1 MRAVRHTLLALLA
14 LAFPLLGMTFGQGQ
28 APPPRSETGPDYE
41 IAPGDVLQVFVW
53 KEPELTR
60 DVTVRLDGK
69 ISVPLLGDVT
79 AAGFTPQRL
88 GDELARSLS
97 RFVETPRVTIGVSQ
111 AVSSRFYVLG
121 QVAKPGEFRLVVP
134 TTVLQGLALAG
145 GFREFA
151 KSDDIVII
159 RQQHGADA
167 QVVLPVNYKKL
178 AEGKDV
184 SQNVMLK
191 PGDTIVVP

>member
-1 MRAVRHTLLALLA
+1 MRALKHTLLAALLTAVPFLGAA
-14 LAFPLLGMTFGQGQ
+14 LGQDQ
-28 APPPRSETGPDYE
+28 AAPSRPESSADYE
-41 IAPGDVLQVFVW
+41 IGPGDLLQLFVW

-60 DVTVRLDGK
+60 EVTVRLDGK

-79 AAGFTPQRL
+79 AAGLSPQHL
-88 GDELARSLS
+88 GEELARSLS

-121 QVAKPGEFRLVVP
+121 QVGKPGEFRLAVP

-151 KSDDIVII
+151 KTDDIVII
-159 RQQHGADA
+159 RQQRGP
-167 QVVLPVNYKKL
+167 QVVLSVNYKKL

-184 SQNVMLK
+184 SQNVLLK

>member
-1 MRAVRHTLLALLA
+1 MRALKHTLLVTLVLGGPLLA
-14 LAFPLLGMTFGQGQ
+14 AVARGQDQ
-28 APPPRSETGPDYE
+28 AAAAGPEAGGDYE
-41 IAPGDVLQVFVW
+41 IGAGDLLQVFVW

-79 AAGFTPQRL
+79 AAGLSPQRL
-88 GDELARSLS
+88 GEELTRSLS
-97 RFVETPRVTIGVSQ
+97 RFVETPRVTVGVSQ
-111 AVSSRFYVLG
+111 AVSSRFYVVG
-121 QVAKPGEFRLVVP
+121 QVGKPGEFRLTVP

-151 KSDDIVII
+151 KTDDIVII
-159 RQQHGADA
+159 RQQRGP
-167 QVVLPVNYKKL
+167 QVVLSVNYKKL

>member
-1 MRAVRHTLLALLA
+1 MRTLKHFVLLP
-14 LAFPLLGMTFGQGQ
+14 LIVGIPLLVLGQEP
-28 APPPRSETGPDYE
+28 AASARPETGSDYE
-41 IAPGDVLQVFVW
+41 IGAGDLLQIFVW

-60 DVTVRLDGK
+60 DVTVRSDGK
-69 ISVPLLGDVT
+69 ISVPLLGDVA
-79 AAGFTPQRL
+79 AAGLSPQRL
-88 GDELARSLS
+88 GEELARSLS

-121 QVAKPGEFRLVVP
+121 QVGKPGEFRLNVP

-151 KSDDIVII
+151 KTDDIVII
-159 RQQHGADA
+159 RQQKGA
-167 QVVLPVNYKKL
+167 QTVIPVNYKKL
-178 AEGKDV
+178 SEGKDV

-191 PGDTIVVP
+191 SGDTIVVP

>member
-1 MRAVRHTLLALLA
+1 MRTLKHALLVSLMIGAPLLAA
-14 LAFPLLGMTFGQGQ
+14 QTPDQ
-28 APPPRSETGPDYE
+28 ATSARPETGGDYE
-41 IAPGDVLQVFVW
+41 IGPGDMLQVFVW

-60 DVTVRLDGK
+60 DVAVRLDGK
-69 ISVPLLGDVT
+69 ISVPLLGDVV
-79 AAGFTPQRL
+79 AAGLSPQKL
-88 GDELARSLS
+88 GEELARALS
-97 RFVETPRVTIGVSQ
+97 RFVETPRVTIGVTQ

-121 QVAKPGEFRLVVP
+121 QVGKPGEFRLTVP

-151 KSDDIVII
+151 KTDDIVII
-159 RQQHGADA
+159 RQQRGP
-167 QVVLPVNYKKL
+167 QVVIAVNYKKL

-184 SQNVMLK
+184 TQNVMLK